1 MELAKASGIETPRR
15 EDLAKL
21 DRKRTGKGSNRAN
34 TRMMRMRGLPE

>member
-21 DRKRTGKGSNRAN
+21 DRKRTGKGCGPKCLN
-34 TRMMRMRGLPE
+34 